1 MPFMLV
7 HRAEAKLPIDLALGT
22 SVIFLHNNLL
32 YKVTELV
39 KQAHEMMSKA
49 QHA

>member
-7 HRAEAKLPIDLALGT
+7 HEAEAILPINLTLGT
-22 SVIFLHNNLL
+22 SVDITL
-32 YKVTELV
+32 YKFAHKVTELV
-39 KQAHEMMSKA
+39 KQVRGVMSKA